1 MRLRVC
7 VCSAAIVR
15 DIRYTYPG
23 TDGGVCQESHK
34 KGSRMGPAAAWHSFD
49 NILLAS
55 DDGGYLMAAL
65 HISAGRQM
73 ATTMIVSQNKD
84 KQWPCPWVCGCEG
97 FEGWEGYG
105 RRMYIGYIGP
115 IQSGAKPST
124 WLRLVTSA
132 TCAYEWHYTLWHGA
146 VRGFSRFKSC
156 ELRIMHCNG
165 SHSDYSTLTRW
176 YGNRLRFELHSCDA
190 GK

>member
-1 MRLRVC
+1 MAVISWLHFTFPQADRWQPQWLSVKIKTNSGRVHEF
-7 VCSAAIVR
+7 AGA
-15 DIRYTYPG
+15 
-23 TDGGVCQESHK
+23 
-34 KGSRMGPAAAWHSFD
+34 KGSKGGRGIA
-49 NILLAS
+49 
-55 DDGGYLMAAL
+55 GGY
-65 HISAGRQM
+65 
-73 ATTMIVSQNKD
+73 
-84 KQWPCPWVCGCEG
+84 
-97 FEGWEGYG
+97 
-105 RRMYIGYIGP
+105 MYIGYIGP

-176 YGNRLRFELHSCDA
+176 YGNRFRFELHSCDA